1 MGWTREQAQAY
12 GKKGGARTVER
23 YGTEHMQALGRKGW
37 QAMVAKHGHAVL
49 SINGKKGFAVTA
61 TRYFGGDKE
70 ALVRWLRDAAL
81 AAIDPVPHNGA
92 WPRRRPWPA
101 ARHLE
106 PPQP

>member
-49 SINGKKGFAVTA
+49 
-61 TRYFGGDKE
+61 
-70 ALVRWLRDAAL
+70 RDAAL